1 MAGQILTSARVQEA
15 EEWSE
20 GRVGEGEAYIGREKE
35 FR

>member
-15 EEWSE
+15 AE
-20 GRVGEGEAYIGREKE
+20 GRRGGAYIGREKE

>member
-15 EEWSE
+15 AE
-20 GRVGEGEAYIGREKE
+20 GRRGGGAYIGREKE